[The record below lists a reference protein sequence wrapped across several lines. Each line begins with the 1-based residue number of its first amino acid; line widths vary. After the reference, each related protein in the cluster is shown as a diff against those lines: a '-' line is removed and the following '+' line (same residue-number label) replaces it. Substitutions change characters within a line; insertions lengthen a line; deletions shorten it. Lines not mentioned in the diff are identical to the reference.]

1 MGHPVSLEVIGV
13 LFTRGQATKSQY
25 EEALK
30 GCQGAMEEMMSP
42 DRKEAETSPLIN
54 RLEKR

>member
-1 MGHPVSLEVIGV
+1 MHITTLVS
-13 LFTRGQATKSQY
+13 TRGQATKSQY